1 LGKHGCTFLGD
12 VFNKFGDRFGRFFG
26 GWSKSV
32 DVVYRLI
39 VSIKT

>member
-1 LGKHGCTFLGD
+1 MSKHGCTFLGD

-32 DVVYRLI
+32 GVVYRLM
-39 VSIKT
+39 VLIKT